1 MKYFWL
7 LFFFPLISSAQKGSY
22 LGLSAST
29 GIYKLYNY
37 NDWHSNNFMV
47 PKKTDLLKFSNFSFG
62 LSYNHSYTERNAIE
76 FGFDYLHFRQEYQS
90 EIPPSSSSYSNH
102 WNNLTILEYGALN
115 MNWIHNFIGR
125 NKSEIRPCIY
135 VLGGIRFS
143 YLVNYLDESV
153 QTFSDIYTTHDI
165 QTISNKNGIISNHSE
180 YNGTVVDL
188 TRSSENI
195 FSKFLI
201 GVNVGLGIFKNLS
214 DRINLRAGIHFKYDL
229 NNVENQ
235 DAKIFNSAGDQL
247 GNYYFNG
254 KRTLGNVSFTDDP
267 RRSTHN
273 IYYGIEF
280 SLLYNLKRQRY

>member
-1 MKYFWL
+1 
-7 LFFFPLISSAQKGSY
+7 
-22 LGLSAST
+22 
-29 GIYKLYNY
+29 
-37 NDWHSNNFMV
+37 MV

-76 FGFDYLHFRQEYQS
+76 FGFDYLHFRQEYQA
-90 EIPPSSSSYSNH
+90 EIPPFSQIWIHRFDY
-102 WNNLTILEYGALN
+102 LTKLDYVALN

-135 VLGGIRFS
+135 VLGGMRFS

-180 YNGTVVDL
+180 YNGTVVDQTL
-188 TRSSENI
+188 RSENI

-235 DAKIFNSAGDQL
+235 DAKIFNSEGDQL

-254 KRTLGNVSFTDDP
+254 SRTLSGNVSFTDDP